1 MIFFLAIFLIY
12 VYIDWFFTSLV
23 LEDNCGVFT
32 QEALDQMEICH
43 FYVEG
48 IALAVLGSAAIL
60 TNIFTIY
67 VFIM

>member
-1 MIFFLAIFLIY
+1 MFIF
-12 VYIDWFFTSLV
+12 IDFYFTSLV

-32 QEALDQMEICH
+32 QGALDQMEICH

>member
-1 MIFFLAIFLIY
+1 MFIF
-12 VYIDWFFTSLV
+12 IDFHFISLV
-23 LEDNCGVFT
+23 FEDNCGVFT
-32 QEALDQMEICH
+32 QDALDQMEICH
-43 FYVEG
+43 FYMEG

>member
-1 MIFFLAIFLIY
+1 MFIF
-12 VYIDWFFTSLV
+12 IDFHFTSLV
-23 LEDNCGVFT
+23 FEDNCGVFT
-32 QEALDQMEICH
+32 QDALDQMEICH
-43 FYVEG
+43 FYMEG